1 MKKKNIQKKKKKIRF
16 CMFVSSSESN
26 YRYFFK
32 KNSKT
37 PNKIKKFDPKIKKY
51 VYFYEKKK

>member
-1 MKKKNIQKKKKKIRF
+1 MKKKNIKKKKKTRF
-16 CMFVSSSESN
+16 CMFISSSESN

-32 KNSKT
+32 RNSNI
-37 PNKIKKFDPKIKKY
+37 PNRIKKFDPKIKKY